1 MQQLRIELSE
11 DQRWQYK
18 AYGANG
24 ENLVTSE
31 TYTRKHDAE
40 RGFDDLARAVLK
52 ILSEQGRL
60 GQFLEEMDGFG
71 DDVTEELI

>member
-1 MQQLRIELSE
+1 MAKLEINKSA
-11 DQRWQYK
+11 DGQYQ
-18 AYGANG
+18 YQIYNG

-60 GQFLEEMDGFG
+60 GQFLEDMDGF
-71 DDVTEELI
+71 DDSADELP

>member
-1 MQQLRIELSE
+1 MNQLRIELSE

-40 RGFDDLARAVLK
+40 RGFDDLARAVLC
-52 ILSEQGRL
+52 ILSDQGRL
-60 GQFLEEMDGFG
+60 GQFLEDMDGF
-71 DDVTEELI
+71 DDSADELP